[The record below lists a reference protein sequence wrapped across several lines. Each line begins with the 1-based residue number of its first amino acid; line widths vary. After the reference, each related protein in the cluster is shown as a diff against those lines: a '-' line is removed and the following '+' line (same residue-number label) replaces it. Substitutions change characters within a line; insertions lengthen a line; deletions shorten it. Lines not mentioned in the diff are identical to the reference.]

1 MTIQEMLEREDIYSI
16 IETTLVKYYREVHHT
31 SAKVKIQSKF
41 NNKYVVYPRLGVI
54 ISRTPS
60 LSVIKDTYC
69 DFDVQNNPVRKLIA
83 WGYITACLCTFG
95 LLASKSLF
103 VSDKKLLHNGVR
115 IMPCNRKI
123 RLFDYRQ
130 GVVDAMLKDGFNDL
144 YFKTELSFRK
154 NPIHPFIPK
163 IVKSGNRW
171 YRELILDGKGLVRI
185 PEPKYS
191 EKLQQTL
198 SDLMMLQAS
207 TRKEAD
213 ALAYCQD
220 MQKYIIESLP
230 VLKVTKHIQTTD
242 YIKDVTNKCYR
253 YVEQHNQTIPMALSH
268 GDLQTGNIFVES
280 AGNVILIDWETATLR
295 SVWYDMG
302 RLILYSQ
309 RKGKYA
315 AMVNGRNSVTVKD
328 ALLVS
333 DGDKER
339 DMNLVCTIL
348 IIEEIKA
355 FVDEIIDLPGSIG
368 TEIMDRLIDEFYQ
381 IPELNGK

>member
-1 MTIQEMLEREDIYSI
+1 
-16 IETTLVKYYREVHHT
+16 
-31 SAKVKIQSKF
+31 
-41 NNKYVVYPRLGVI
+41 
-54 ISRTPS
+54 
-60 LSVIKDTYC
+60 
-69 DFDVQNNPVRKLIA
+69 
-83 WGYITACLCTFG
+83 
-95 LLASKSLF
+95 
-103 VSDKKLLHNGVR
+103 
-115 IMPCNRKI
+115 
-123 RLFDYRQ
+123 
-130 GVVDAMLKDGFNDL
+130 MLKDGFNDL

-339 DMNLVCTIL
+339 DMNLVCAIL